1 MQVAGRVEEIKLLQS
16 LIDSDSSEFLAVYG
30 RRRIGKTYLIRQV
43 FEKYKVFEG
52 SGLHEKDMAQQLE
65 NFCLSL
71 SHTSTTKKTISLKTW
86 LQAFSLLKKQINA
99 IKHKQ
104 KKVIFLDEI
113 AWFETPKSGFL
124 AALDNFWNQ
133 YCSQRTDIVLVIC
146 GSAASWILNHVVNNR
161 GGLHNRITSHLELMP
176 FTLKET
182 KQFLEMKNVKL
193 AFKDLV
199 TLYMAVGGVPYY
211 LKDIKPGKSVPQL
224 LDTLFFKSTAVL
236 KNEFHNLYAS
246 LFKNSNLHVSVIKAL
261 AKKNKGLTRKEL
273 LMATKLSSGGGFS
286 VVLNELVSCGFI
298 KIINPIDKTKED
310 FLYRLVDEYSIFYFK
325 FLENSK
331 TNNSW
336 LQLTNTQAYKIWCG
350 YAFENICFK
359 HITEI
364 KKALGINGIISNDY
378 SWINK
383 GSGSSKGTQID
394 FIIDRNDNC
403 INILELKFHTSIF
416 DMSKSY
422 ANQLNERMHLFIQKT
437 KSRKNV
443 FITLLTANGSKKN
456 EHYLST
462 ITNELTINDLF

>member
-1 MQVAGRVEEIKLLQS
+1 MKVAGRIEEIKILQS
-16 LIDSDSSEFLAVYG
+16 LIESDSSEFLAVYG

-43 FEKYKVFEG
+43 FENHIVFEG
-52 SGLHEKDMAQQLE
+52 SGLHEKDMTQQLE
-65 NFCLSL
+65 GFYLSL
-71 SHTSTTKKTISLKTW
+71 SHTSAKNKQPLPKTW

-99 IKHKQ
+99 IKNKK

-146 GSAASWILNHVVNNR
+146 GSAASWIINHVVNNR

-193 AFKDLV
+193 NSKDLV
-199 TLYMAVGGVPYY
+199 SLYMAVGGVPFY
-211 LKDIKPGKSVPQL
+211 LKDIKSGKSVPQI
-224 LDTLFFKSTAVL
+224 LDTLFFNSTAVL
-236 KNEFHNLYAS
+236 KNEFNNLYAS
-246 LFKNSNLHVSVIKAL
+246 LFKNSNLHILIIKAL
-261 AKKNKGLTRKEL
+261 ATKNKGLTRKEL
-273 LMATKLSSGGGFS
+273 LSATKLSSGGGFS
-286 VVLNELVSCGFI
+286 TLLNELVSCGFI

-325 FLENSK
+325 FLINSK

-336 LQLTNTQAYKIWCG
+336 LQLANTQAYKIWCG

-359 HITEI
+359 HIAEI
-364 KKALGINGIISNDY
+364 KKALGINGIISNEY
-378 SWINK
+378 SWISK
-383 GSGSSKGTQID
+383 GNSSNKGTQID

-403 INILELKFHTSIF
+403 INILELKFHDSVF
-416 DMSKSY
+416 DMSKTY
-422 ANQLNERMHLFIQKT
+422 ANQLQERLSIFKQKT
-437 KSRKNV
+437 KLRKNI
-443 FITLLTANGSKKN
+443 FITLLTAKGSNKN
-456 EHYLST
+456 EHYLNI